1 MPPVVSVV
9 GRSKSGKT
17 TLMEKLLSELGNR
30 GFRIATIKHV
40 HNDVEFDKPGKDSW
54 RHIEAGSQA
63 AVVSSS
69 EKVQL
74 IKPVSG
80 SAGVAELVR
89 LIGEDYDLVIT
100 EGFKR
105 DNAPKIMVHRSEIG
119 PPPANLSKLIAVVG
133 DEPACRETRH
143 FHSDDIGGIAD
154 LLEKGFI
161 LPQRERTSLYI
172 NGMPVELSSF
182 PRRFITSTLLG
193 MVASL
198 KGVGNI
204 ESLDIFLRR
213 EKRGEWK

>member
-17 TLMEKLLSELGNR
+17 TLIEKLLSELGSR

-40 HNDVEFDKPGKDSW
+40 HNDVEFDKPGKDSR
-54 RHIEAGSQA
+54 RHIEAGSEA

-74 IKPVSG
+74 IKPLSG
-80 SAGVAELVR
+80 SAGLAKLVH
-89 LIGEDYDLVIT
+89 LIGEDYDLIIT

-105 DNAPKIMVHRSEIG
+105 DNAPKIMVHRSELG
-119 PPPANLSKLIAVVG
+119 SPLVNLSKLIAVVG
-133 DEPACRETRH
+133 DDPVGGEVRH
-143 FHSDDIGGIAD
+143 FKSDDIRGIAD

-161 LPQRERTSLYI
+161 IPQKERTSLYI

-182 PRRFITSTLLG
+182 PRGFITSTLLG
-193 MVASL
+193 MVSSL
-198 KGVGNI
+198 KGVGRI
-204 ESLDIFLRR
+204 ESLDISLRR
-213 EKRGEWK
+213 GKKGEW